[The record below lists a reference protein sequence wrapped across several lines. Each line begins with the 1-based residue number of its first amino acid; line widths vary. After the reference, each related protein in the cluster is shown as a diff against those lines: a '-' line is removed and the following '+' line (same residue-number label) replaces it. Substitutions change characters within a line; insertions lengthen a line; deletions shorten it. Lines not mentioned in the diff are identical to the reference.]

1 MGHNRARVGLKLE
14 LGPIQCA
21 PIQGRMPHS
30 AAFSCSLPARYYHC
44 AVIRCGKLEPSATS
58 SHFFAATRYFNTI
71 KSWARR
77 IDSRH
82 DRFLNVIGT
91 IRGRPFFP
99 QLVSCLEEATV
110 ALPIGRGA
118 LQGSTPSCYQW
129 TNACAKGFVCEH
141 ASTAEKSSRR
151 QRHPCPVPLPTFFH
165 AHARACSRNHMFNH
179 A

>member
-1 MGHNRARVGLKLE
+1 MRRSARAPQKF
-14 LGPIQCA
+14 P
-21 PIQGRMPHS
+21 
-30 AAFSCSLPARYYHC
+30 CSLPASKYHC
-44 AVIRCGKLEPSATS
+44 AVLGCGNFKPRQLPTFLPRRRTVFCYS
-58 SHFFAATRYFNTI
+58 RNTI
-71 KSWARR
+71 KSWARL
-77 IDSRH
+77 IDSSQE
-82 DRFLNVIGT
+82 RFLNINGT
-91 IRGRPFFP
+91 ILGRPFSP